1 MGTFFVINA
10 ITIGLLVAL
19 LGIIAIR
26 ELMK

>member
-1 MGTFFVINA
+1 MGVWFVVNA
-10 ITIGLLVAL
+10 VIIAFLVAL

>member
-10 ITIGLLVAL
+10 VMTGFLVVL

-26 ELMK
+26 KLMK

>member
-1 MGTFFVINA
+1 MDTYFVINA
-10 ITIGLLVAL
+10 VMIGFLVAL

>member
-1 MGTFFVINA
+1 MGVWFVVNA
-10 ITIGLLVAL
+10 ITIGLLVAI

>member
-10 ITIGLLVAL
+10 ITIGLLVAI